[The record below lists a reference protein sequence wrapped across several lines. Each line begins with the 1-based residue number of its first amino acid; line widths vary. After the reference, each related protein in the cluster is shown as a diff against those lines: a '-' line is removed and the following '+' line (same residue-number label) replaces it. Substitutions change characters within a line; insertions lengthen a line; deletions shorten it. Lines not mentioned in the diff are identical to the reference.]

1 MNIKK
6 IISTIAVIGCLSA
19 CMIPAVSYADEVQY
33 EPEISM
39 LANNGNYSIEYVKP
53 GYELDYSTTK
63 ENYNIS
69 LKCHNSSNETR
80 TADVYAVLYS
90 DGLIKEIRK
99 QSLIMLDDS
108 SNSVVFY
115 KKNSKKLLKKY
126 LPPFVYEK
134 VEKVSI
140 SGTYIMRGIFFL
152 SLSGFLEKEEGGI

>member
-53 GYELDYSTTK
+53 GYELDYSATK

-90 DGLIKEIRK
+90 DGLIKKIRK

-115 KKNSKKLLKKY
+115 KKTVKNC
-126 LPPFVYEK
+126 
-134 VEKVSI
+134 
-140 SGTYIMRGIFFL
+140 
-152 SLSGFLEKEEGGI
+152 

>member
-19 CMIPAVSYADEVQY
+19 CMIPAVSYADEIRY

-39 LANNGNYSIEYVKP
+39 LANKGNYSIEYVKS

-90 DGLIKEIRK
+90 NGLIKEIRK
-99 QSLIMLDDS
+99 QSLTMLDDS
-108 SNSVVFY
+108 SNSVVFDIDS
-115 KKNSKKLLKKY
+115 NISNLG
-126 LPPFVYEK
+126 PADTIK
-134 VEKVSI
+134 V
-140 SGTYIMRGIFFL
+140 FL
-152 SLSGFLEKEEGGI
+152 WDKDTVNPLCNNLTINTHMWK

>member
-19 CMIPAVSYADEVQY
+19 CMIPAVSYADEIQY

-39 LANNGNYSIEYVKP
+39 LANKGNYSIEYVKS

-69 LKCHNSSNETR
+69 LKCHNETR

-90 DGLIKEIRK
+90 NGLIKEIRK
-99 QSLIMLDDS
+99 QSLIMLNDS
-108 SNSVVFY
+108 SNSVVFTI
-115 KKNSKKLLKKY
+115 NSNITNLGQADTI
-126 LPPFVYEK
+126 K
-134 VEKVSI
+134 VFMWE
-140 SGTYIMRGIFFL
+140 SGTVNPLCKNLTINTHLRDT
-152 SLSGFLEKEEGGI
+152 